1 MNYNLEKH
9 TITHLYKIAE
19 ELGIPLRTSKT
30 NMIKDIEVAFG
41 EYENY
46 KKEKVDK
53 YTKCSQLGFKGK
65 EGTTFL
71 VKDKQN
77 KEYAMKTFRNNKSS
91 DKLKQE
97 FEFQSQVCKKGIC
110 PEVYDFDTV
119 SKYIVMEKMESH
131 FYDNLMKNKGVI
143 SQKQQIRF
151 LEIFNILDEN
161 KIFHND
167 ANLYNF
173 MIKNKQLYII
183 DFGLAK
189 EITPKLIKKLGT
201 SRPNFKLMS
210 IAMILKFKDLGIPI
224 ESYSYILNQMAY
236 EDVKKFGLDK

>member
-1 MNYNLEKH
+1 MGRVTVRKPNYQECY
-9 TITHLYKIAE
+9 I
-19 ELGIPLRTSKT
+19 
-30 NMIKDIEVAFG
+30 D
-41 EYENY
+41 
-46 KKEKVDK
+46 DK
-53 YTKCSQLGFKGK
+53 
-65 EGTTFL
+65 
-71 VKDKQN
+71 
-77 KEYAMKTFRNNKSS
+77 
-91 DKLKQE
+91 
-97 FEFQSQVCKKGIC
+97 
-110 PEVYDFDTV
+110 P
-119 SKYIVMEKMESH
+119 
-131 FYDNLMKNKGVI
+131 I
-143 SQKQQIRF
+143 SG
-151 LEIFNILDEN
+151 LLLFNN

-173 MIKNKQLYII
+173 MIKDKQLYII